1 MMRRGF
7 AALLGAVLLVTS
19 GCAMADRAG
28 AAAIVDGNRYSAQ
41 ELANDF
47 RELDAA
53 LGTEQK
59 PGTMDEVNR
68 AIIGIVVADM
78 IMDKVS
84 TAENLDVDMAA
95 VATLRDN
102 LTKQLGGEQQLL
114 AFAASRGV
122 PPRLLDTV
130 LKQSVFQTE
139 LGAKLIGG
147 TDTDAQGEAAL
158 KYLQDFSKNM
168 NIEVSPRFGTWDPSQ
183 LVAVPPIDDLSK
195 PALTQ

>member
-28 AAAIVDGNRYSAQ
+28 AAVVVDGERYSTQ
-41 ELANDF
+41 DLANDF
-47 RELDAA
+47 RELDEA
-53 LGTEQK
+53 LGTAEK

-68 AIIGIVVADM
+68 AIIGIIVADM

-84 TAENLDVDMAA
+84 AAENLDVDMGE
-95 VATLRDN
+95 VAILRKN
-102 LTKQLGGEQQLL
+102 LTDQLGGEAQML

-122 PPRLLDTV
+122 PPSLLDTV

-147 TDTDAQGEAAL
+147 TDTDAQAEAAL
-158 KYLQDFSKNM
+158 AYLRDIAKTMQ
-168 NIEVSPRFGTWDPSQ
+168 IEVSPRFGSWDATQ
-183 LVAVPPIDDLSK
+183 LVPVAPIDDLSK
-195 PALTQ
+195 SALTQ

>member
-1 MMRRGF
+1 MRRGF

-28 AAAIVDGNRYSAQ
+28 AAAIIDGERYTAEDLSAHFQ
-41 ELANDF
+41 ELDT
-47 RELDAA
+47 A
-53 LGTEQK
+53 LGNAEK

-68 AIIGIVVADM
+68 AIIGIIVAEA

-84 TAENLDVDMAA
+84 ATEGVDVDMAE
-95 VATLRDN
+95 VASLRAN
-102 LTKQLGGEQQLL
+102 LTQQLGSEAEML

-122 PPRLLDTV
+122 PPSLLDSV

-158 KYLQDFSKNM
+158 AYLRETSKTM
-168 NIEVSPRFGTWDPSQ
+168 SIEISPRFGSWDVSQ
-183 LVAVPPIDDLSK
+183 LVAVPPLDDLST